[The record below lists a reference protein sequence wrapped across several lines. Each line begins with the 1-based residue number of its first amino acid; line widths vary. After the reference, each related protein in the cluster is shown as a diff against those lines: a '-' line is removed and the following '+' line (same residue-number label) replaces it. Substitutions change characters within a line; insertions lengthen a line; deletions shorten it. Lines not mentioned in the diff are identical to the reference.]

1 MSYIELYEVIS
12 KPWASVNEIRMI
24 ANNCG
29 RDVATK
35 IRDDIEKKI
44 INEGK
49 KLPKSKVKVVPT
61 KEVLN
66 YLNLNYDFI
75 VQMAINEQNV
85 KNGYSRTR

>member
-1 MSYIELYEVIS
+1 
-12 KPWASVNEIRMI
+12 MI

-35 IRDDIEKKI
+35 IRDDIERKI